1 MNDDANDDHI
11 LPQYLSDEAAA
22 ALVELLY
29 DLAAALENRYLGQ
42 VIRHHQHRE
51 TRQQD
56 LWD

>member
-1 MNDDANDDHI
+1 MNDDDDPI

-22 ALVELLY
+22 TMVALLY
-29 DLAAALENRYLGQ
+29 ELAAALERRYCGQ
-42 VIRHHQHRE
+42 IIRYHQNRE

>member
-1 MNDDANDDHI
+1 MNDDDDDPI

-22 ALVELLY
+22 TMVDLLY
-29 DLAAALENRYLGQ
+29 ELAAALERRYCGQ
-42 VIRHHQHRE
+42 IIRYHQNRE